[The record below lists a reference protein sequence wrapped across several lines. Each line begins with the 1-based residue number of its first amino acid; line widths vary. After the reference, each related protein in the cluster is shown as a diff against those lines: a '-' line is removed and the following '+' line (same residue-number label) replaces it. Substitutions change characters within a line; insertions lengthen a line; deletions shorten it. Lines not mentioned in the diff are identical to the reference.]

1 MPDAI
6 ENTEQAPIKYSPDD
20 ECYACK
26 VQGKNWF
33 TDKGRG
39 SMKLTFVTV
48 DNIEYPS
55 CWGCLSLIKTIIAAN
70 KRVDNLIA
78 EIDNSL
84 EELDRIYYT

>member
-1 MPDAI
+1 MP
-6 ENTEQAPIKYSPDD
+6 EEKQSPEQVLVKYSPED

-33 TDKGRG
+33 TNEGRG
-39 SMKLTFVTV
+39 SMRLTFVKV

-55 CWGCLSLIKTIIAAN
+55 CWGCLTLIKTIIATN

-78 EIDNSL
+78 EIDKTL
-84 EELDRIYYT
+84 EELDKVYYT